1 MKNTPRILVLA
12 AGLFVSLSVQAV
24 GPTVSTRFL
33 IQDPVTHENTPAMT
47 AHLDQLVCL
56 AVGAALTPDGD
67 HSLSLTLYDGLGR
80 EADAMRYS
88 VTAVSGFWGTFVCLG
103 FNQKRDAP
111 GTWWYVGELDG
122 EPLFSESIEI
132 GAAAT

>member
-1 MKNTPRILVLA
+1 METKRKFAVLA
-12 AGLFVSLSVQAV
+12 AGLFVSFAVQAV

-33 IQDPVTHENTPAMT
+33 IHDPITHERTPAMY
-47 AHLDQLVCL
+47 ASLDQMVCL
-56 AVGAALTPDGD
+56 AIGAALTPEGD

-88 VTAVSGFWGTFVCLG
+88 VTASSGYWGSLVCLS

-132 GAAAT
+132 RPATR